1 MNGVGSRLILQ
12 GKQTEQ
18 LINYGVTICN
28 FRINYLKTF
37 QKGLKPR
44 ERRKKKQVLSQ
55 STEFADLA
63 QPRLPKM
70 NQYSDQV
77 YNNYK

>member
-1 MNGVGSRLILQ
+1 MDISERFKTK
-12 GKQTEQ
+12 GKE
-18 LINYGVTICN
+18 
-28 FRINYLKTF
+28 LKM
-37 QKGLKPR
+37 
-44 ERRKKKQVLSQ
+44 QVLSQ

-77 YNNYK
+77 YNKYIYGTSLFKMSFQGHF